1 MGRAIGMLTSGLQ
14 RAYPKAWIFAA
25 CPPDPT
31 VRCIYPGFYAV
42 IGASAMLSGVTRMT
56 VSLVVIVFELT
67 GALSHVLPI
76 MLAVMVAKWT
86 ADAFGREGVY
96 GLWIAMRAY
105 PWLPPV
111 AFRDAGETGAQA
123 MRPVDT
129 LEVLRE
135 GASLGEVEE
144 MARRGEGDG
153 FAEVADCAC
162 CSRFQV
168 CCR

>member
-1 MGRAIGMLTSGLQ
+1 MGEGCRSGLQ

-86 ADAFGREGVY
+86 ADALAPHGVY
-96 GLWIAMRAY
+96 ALWIALRGY
-105 PWLPPV
+105 PWLP
-111 AFRDAGETGAQA
+111 AGERPDGGRSAGAA
-123 MRPVDT
+123 MRPAGSVR
-129 LEVLRE
+129 VLRE
-135 GASLGEVEE
+135 GILRTHV
-144 MARRGEGDG
+144 R
-153 FAEVADCAC
+153 
-162 CSRFQV
+162 
-168 CCR
+168 